1 MPDLQTRLTGCFQ
14 TVFPTLP
21 EPEILNASQTSVA
34 DWDSV
39 AAITLAN
46 VVEEEFQIQLDF
58 DLLPDLD
65 SYQRILQHLQTLALT

>member
-14 TVFPTLP
+14 TVFPALS